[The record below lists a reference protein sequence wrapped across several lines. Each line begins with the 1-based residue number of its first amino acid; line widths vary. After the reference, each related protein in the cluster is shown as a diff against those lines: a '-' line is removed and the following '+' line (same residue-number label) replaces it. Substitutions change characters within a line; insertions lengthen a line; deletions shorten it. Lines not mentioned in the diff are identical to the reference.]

1 MLRIMLVDESPERS
15 SERNLGLR
23 LILEGL
29 GHRLVAEISDP
40 RMLWEQVKQHDPGI
54 LIVVA
59 DSPSH
64 DTLEALCMIC
74 ASYPRPIVMFTRD
87 ARRDSI
93 REAVRAGVSAYV
105 VDGVDGLAPERVAPI
120 IEAALAR
127 FEALQSLRAELAQ
140 TKNKLS
146 ERKLIDRAKGI
157 LMKEK
162 KLPEEEA
169 YRLLRKLAT
178 DRSASMGTVSEQ
190 VITYAKLLG

>member
-23 LILEGL
+23 LTLEGL

-40 RMLWEQVKQHDPGI
+40 QMLWGQVKQHDPGI

-59 DSPSH
+59 DTPSQ
-64 DTLEALCMIC
+64 DTLEALYVISTSC
-74 ASYPRPIVMFTRD
+74 PRPIVMFTRD
-87 ARRDSI
+87 AQRDSI

-105 VDGVDGLAPERVAPI
+105 VDGFAPERVAPI

-127 FEALQSLRAELAQ
+127 FEALQSIQAELAQ

-162 KLPEEEA
+162 KLSEEEA
-169 YRLLRKLAT
+169 YRLLRKLAM
-178 DRSASMGTVSEQ
+178 DRSAPLGTVSEQ